1 MKKYIRPALI
11 PALLAAAFPACAD
24 TEAAGAAD
32 GEHYTATL
40 PTVTVVGQS
49 DTSVLKGY
57 INYDEAAVTRNGQ
70 LIKET
75 PQTVDTLNIQKNK
88 NYGTNDLSSIL
99 EGNAGI
105 DAAYDMRGESIF
117 LRGFQ
122 ADASDIYRDGVRE
135 SGQVR
140 RSTANIER
148 VEILKG
154 PSSVLYGRTNGGGVI
169 NMVSKYANFKQSRNI
184 GAVYGSWANRS
195 DNGLKW
201 TGQYT
206 YDNVER
212 TPDRSPTK
220 SVYDRFG
227 LPYRMGFAHPN
238 DFVKDKLQVW
248 RSDLEYAFNDKWRA
262 QWQLAHRTAAQ
273 DFDHFYA
280 GSENGSL
287 IKRNYAWQQT
297 DNKTLSSNFTLNG
310 DYNIGRFENH
320 LTVGLDY
327 SREHRNPTLGYSR
340 AFTASIDPYDRASWP
355 ASGRL
360 QPVLTQNR
368 HKADS
373 YGIFV
378 QNIFSATPDLKFVL
392 GGRYDKY
399 TFNSE
404 NKLTGSSRQYSGHSF
419 SPNIGAVWNVTP
431 AHTLYASYNK
441 GFAPY
446 GGRGGYLSIDTSSS
460 AVFNADPE
468 YTRQYE
474 TGVKSSWLDDRLS
487 TTLSAYQIERFNI
500 RYRPDAQNDPYTWAV
515 GGKHRSRGV
524 ELSAIGQI
532 IPKKLYL
539 RGSLGVMQAKVVEDK
554 ENPDRVGIHL
564 DNTSNVTGNLFFR
577 YTPTE
582 NLYGEI
588 GVTGTGKRYGYDSRN
603 KEVTTLPGFVRTDAM
618 LGWNRKNLNLTFAVG
633 NLFNQKYWRSDAM
646 PGAPRTY
653 TARVNYISDRKWN
666 KGRLKTRVSSFQTTS
681 RFGMRDMPYPSETIS
696 ICSMLRPRKRSPM
709 VRKRRGM
716 SLT

>member
-1 MKKYIRPALI
+1 MPQALFRRL
-11 PALLAAAFPACAD
+11 PLFTALCSAFAYAD
-24 TEAAGAAD
+24 NSSEQA
-32 GEHYTATL
+32 YTATL
-40 PTVTVVGQS
+40 PTIQVEAQA
-49 DTSVLKGY
+49 DANLLKGY
-57 INYDEAAVTRNGQ
+57 INYDEATVTRNWQ

-122 ADASDIYRDGVRE
+122 ADANDIYRDGVRE

-184 GAVYGSWANRS
+184 GASYGSWANRS
-195 DNGLKW
+195 LNLDINQVISPNVAIRLTGETGRANSFRSGIDSKNTMISPSITVKLDNGLKW

-212 TPDRSPTK
+212 TPDRGPER
-220 SVYDRFG
+220 SVYDRFN
-227 LPYRMGFAHPN
+227 LSYHTGFAHPN

-248 RSDLEYAFNDKWRA
+248 RSNLEYSFNDRWNL
-262 QWQLAHRTAAQ
+262 QWQLAHRSAAQ

-280 GSENGSL
+280 GSATGNQ
-287 IKRNYAWQQT
+287 IRRNYAWQQT

-310 DYNIGRFENH
+310 DYKIGRFNNH
-320 LTVGLDY
+320 LTVGADY
-327 SREHRNPTLGYSR
+327 SREHRNPTLGFSR
-340 AFTASIDPYDRASWP
+340 SFTALIDPYDRASWP

-360 QPVLTQNR
+360 QPVLTQNQ

-373 YGIFV
+373 YGLFV
-378 QNIFSATPDLKFVL
+378 QNIFSATPNLKFVV

-399 TFNSE
+399 KFSSE
-404 NKLTGSSRQYSGHSF
+404 NLLNGSIRSYSGHSF
-419 SPNIGAVWNVTP
+419 SPNIGAVWNINPT
-431 AHTLYASYNK
+431 HTLYAAYNK

-446 GGRGGYLSIDTSSS
+446 GGRSGYLSIDTSSS

-468 YTRQYE
+468 YSRQYE
-474 TGVKSSWLDDRLS
+474 AGIKSGWLNDRLS

-500 RYRPDAQNDPYTWAV
+500 RYRPDPQNDPYRWAV
-515 GGKHRSRGV
+515 GGKNRSRGI

-532 IPKKLYL
+532 VPKKLYL

-554 ENPDRVGIHL
+554 ESPERVGTNL
-564 DNTSNVTGNLFFR
+564 SNTSNITGNLFFR

-588 GVTGTGKRYGYDSRN
+588 GVTGTGKRYGYNTRSGQ
-603 KEVTTLPGFVRTDAM
+603 TTLPGFARTDAM
-618 LGWNRKNLNLTFAVG
+618 FGWNRKNLNFTLAVG

-646 PGAPRTY
+646 PGNPRSY
-653 TARVNYISDRKWN
+653 TARVNY
-666 KGRLKTRVSSFQTTS
+666 SF
-681 RFGMRDMPYPSETIS
+681 
-696 ICSMLRPRKRSPM
+696 
-709 VRKRRGM
+709 
-716 SLT
+716 

>member
-1 MKKYIRPALI
+1 MQI
-11 PALLAAAFPACAD
+11 PFHLALLPTLIIASFPVAAAD
-24 TEAAGAAD
+24 TQD
-32 GEHYTATL
+32 NGEHYTATL
-40 PTVTVVGQS
+40 PTVSVVGQS

-195 DNGLKW
+195 LNMDINEVLNKNVAIRLTGEVGRANSFRSGIDSKNVMVSPSITVKLDNGLKW

-227 LPYRMGFAHPN
+227 LPYRMGFAHRN

-280 GSENGSL
+280 GSENGNL

-310 DYNIGRFENH
+310 DYSIGRFENH
-320 LTVGLDY
+320 LTVGMDY

-340 AFTASIDPYDRASWP
+340 TFSASINPYDRASWP

-419 SPNIGAVWNVTP
+419 SPNIGAVWNITP

-446 GGRGGYLSIDTSSS
+446 GGRDGYLSIDTSSS

-554 ENPDRVGIHL
+554 DNPDRVGIHL
-564 DNTSNVTGNLFFR
+564 NNTSNVTGNLFFR

-588 GVTGTGKRYGYDSRN
+588 GVTGTGKRYGYDSKN
-603 KEVTTLPGFVRTDAM
+603 KEVTTLPGFARVDAM
-618 LGWNRKNLNLTFAVG
+618 LGWNHKNVNVTFAAA
-633 NLFNQKYWRSDAM
+633 NLLNQKYWRSDAM
-646 PGAPRTY
+646 PGNPRGY
-653 TARVNYISDRKWN
+653 TARVNY
-666 KGRLKTRVSSFQTTS
+666 
-681 RFGMRDMPYPSETIS
+681 RF
-696 ICSMLRPRKRSPM
+696 
-709 VRKRRGM
+709 
-716 SLT
+716 

>member
-1 MKKYIRPALI
+1 MKKHMRPALI
-11 PALLAAAFPACAD
+11 PALLAAAFPVYAD
-24 TEAAGAAD
+24 TANT
-32 GEHYTATL
+32 GESNESYASTL
-40 PTVTVVGQS
+40 PTVKVVGQA

-75 PQTVDTLNIQKNK
+75 PQTIDTLNIQKNK

-154 PSSVLYGRTNGGGVI
+154 PSSVLYGRNIGGGVI

-184 GAVYGSWANRS
+184 GATYGSWANRS
-195 DNGLKW
+195 LNLDINQVLNKHVAIRLTGEIGRANSFRSGIDSKNVMVSPSITVRLDNGLKW

-227 LPYRMGFAHPN
+227 LSYRMGFAHPN

-248 RSDLEYAFNDKWRA
+248 RSDLEYSFNDKWRI
-262 QWQLAHRTAAQ
+262 QWQFAHRKASQ

-280 GSENGSL
+280 GSESSGL
-287 IKRNYAWQQT
+287 IRRNYAWQQT
-297 DNKTLSSNFTLNG
+297 DNKTLSSNLTLNG
-310 DYNIGRFENH
+310 DYKLGRFDNH

-327 SREHRNPTLGYSR
+327 SREHRNPTLGYRGS
-340 AFTASIDPYDRASWP
+340 FTVPIDPYDRASWP
-355 ASGRL
+355 SSGRL

-373 YGIFV
+373 YGLFI

-392 GGRYDKY
+392 GVRYDSYK
-399 TFNSE
+399 FRSE
-404 NKLTGSSRQYSGHSF
+404 NQLTGNRRQYSGHSF

-487 TTLSAYQIERFNI
+487 TTLSVYQIERFNI
-500 RYRPDAQNDPYTWAV
+500 RYRPDPINDPYTYAV
-515 GGKHRSRGV
+515 SGKHRSRGI

-532 IPKKLYL
+532 VPKRLYL
-539 RGSLGVMQAKVVEDK
+539 RGSLGVMQAKIVEDR
-554 ENPDRVGIHL
+554 ENPARVGRRL
-564 DNTSNVTGNLFFR
+564 DNTSSVTGNLFFR

-588 GVTGTGKRYGYDSRN
+588 GITGTGKRYGYTRSGAPN
-603 KEVTTLPGFVRTDAM
+603 HIPGFVRTDAM
-618 LGWNRKNLNLTFAVG
+618 VGWNYKNMNLTFAVG
-633 NLFNQKYWRSDAM
+633 NVFNRQYWRSDAM
-646 PGAPRTY
+646 PGNPRSY
-653 TARVNYISDRKWN
+653 TARINY
-666 KGRLKTRVSSFQTTS
+666 
-681 RFGMRDMPYPSETIS
+681 RF
-696 ICSMLRPRKRSPM
+696 
-709 VRKRRGM
+709 
-716 SLT
+716 